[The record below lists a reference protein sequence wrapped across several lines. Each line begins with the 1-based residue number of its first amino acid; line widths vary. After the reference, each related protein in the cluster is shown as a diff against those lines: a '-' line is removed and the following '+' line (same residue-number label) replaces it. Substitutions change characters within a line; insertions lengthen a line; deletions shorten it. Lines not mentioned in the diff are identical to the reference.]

1 MTNNIL
7 LNLEENTTFLSAK
20 ELARTAGATKPQV
33 IYWAKAGYL
42 ERREDGYYMFPLSQ
56 VPKAKVMGILTNSVG
71 LDAER
76 ASRLS
81 TRLLARFDDAP
92 DAAKAV
98 LVFLDALS
106 DHLDEV
112 MDLMIGTEFHKAVL
126 ESLVAS
132 DEGSK
137 KSDSGVISERLSK
150 SERPNG

>member
-7 LNLEENTTFLSAK
+7 LNLEEKTTFLSAK

-42 ERREDGYYMFPLSQ
+42 ERREEGYYMFPLSQ
-56 VPKAKVMGILTNSVG
+56 VPKAKIMGILTNSVG

-76 ASRLS
+76 ASKLS

-106 DHLDEV
+106 DHLEEV
-112 MDLMIGTEFHKAVL
+112 IDLMIGTKFHEALL
-126 ESLVAS
+126 ESLVTS
-132 DEGSK
+132 DEEDKEGAGG
-137 KSDSGVISERLSK
+137 DS
-150 SERPNG
+150 